1 LIQAMMSGKPLLEFL
16 SYCIHV
22 IVILLLLAMGA
33 YFGQEVTD
41 HYDHIFLSVYNMQW
55 YAAPL
60 HIQKTVLFLL
70 QGGIKSFQMAIGGV
84 FVASMETA
92 ATLVSTSISYCTVL
106 YSTWQNS

>member
-1 LIQAMMSGKPLLEFL
+1 
-16 SYCIHV
+16 
-22 IVILLLLAMGA
+22 
-33 YFGQEVTD
+33 
-41 HYDHIFLSVYNMQW
+41 MQW

-92 ATLVSTSISYCTVL
+92 ATVKEYHFIKRNYVI
-106 YSTWQNS
+106 